1 MQKIIRIIITLAV
14 IVAAVLSGRWVWD
27 HYLYSPWTRDG
38 KVQADIITIAPDVS
52 GWVTALA
59 VEDNQQVKKG
69 DVIFQVD
76 VKRYQAVVNELQA
89 QVRNETLALELARH
103 EYARREKLRESN
115 SISAEE
121 LESSRISADMADG
134 SLELAKAN
142 LASAQIDLDRA
153 TITAPVDGTIV
164 NLTLREGNYVSQ
176 GSPVLSLVAANS
188 VYVIGYFEE
197 TKLPLI
203 HEGQKAKITLMSGGK
218 PITGTV
224 KSIGNAI
231 ADSNTSANGQ
241 LLPQVQQTFNWVRLA
256 QRVPVDIRLEEVPE
270 GTRLVAGMTA
280 SIRLESDGE

>member
-1 MQKIIRIIITLAV
+1 MEKVIRIIITLAV

-38 KVQADIITIAPDVS
+38 KIQADIITIAPDVS

-76 VKRYQAVVNELQA
+76 VMRYQAVVNELQA

-121 LESSRISADMADG
+121 LESSRISADMADA

-188 VYVIGYFEE
+188 VYVTGYFEE

-256 QRVPVDIRLEEVPE
+256 QRVPVDIRLEKVPE

>member
-14 IVAAVLSGRWVWD
+14 IVAAVVSGRWVWD
-27 HYLYSPWTRDG
+27 HYLYTPWTRDG

-52 GWVTALA
+52 GWVTKLA
-59 VEDNQQVKKG
+59 VQDNQQVKKG

-76 VKRYQAVVNELQA
+76 VKRYQAVVDELQA

-103 EYARREKLRESN
+103 EFSRREKLHQSN

-121 LESSRISADMADG
+121 LESSRISADMAEA
-134 SLELAKAN
+134 SLDLAKAN
-142 LASAQIDLDRA
+142 LASAQIDLERA
-153 TITAPVDGTIV
+153 SITSPVDGTIV

-176 GSPVLSLVAANS
+176 GSPVLSVVAANS
-188 VYVIGYFEE
+188 IYVTGYFEE

-203 HEGQKAKITLMSGGK
+203 HEGQKATITLMSGGK

-231 ADSNTSANGQ
+231 ADTNTSANGQ

-256 QRVPVDIRLEEVPE
+256 QRVPVDIELKEIPKD
-270 GTRLVAGMTA
+270 TRLVAGMTA
-280 SIRLESDGE
+280 SIRLASDGE

>member
-1 MQKIIRIIITLAV
+1 MEKVIRIIITLAV

-89 QVRNETLALELARH
+89 QVRNETLAVELARH

-121 LESSRISADMADG
+121 LESSRISADMAEA
-134 SLELAKAN
+134 SLDLAKAN

-188 VYVIGYFEE
+188 VYVTGYFEE

>member
-1 MQKIIRIIITLAV
+1 MEKVIRIIITLAV
-14 IVAAVLSGRWVWD
+14 IVAAALSGRWVWD

-121 LESSRISADMADG
+121 LESSRINADMADA

-188 VYVIGYFEE
+188 VYVTGYFEE

-256 QRVPVDIRLEEVPE
+256 QRVPVDIRLEKIPE

>member
-1 MQKIIRIIITLAV
+1 MEKVIRIIITLAV

-76 VKRYQAVVNELQA
+76 VMRYQAVVNELQA

-121 LESSRISADMADG
+121 LESSRISADMADA

-188 VYVIGYFEE
+188 VYVTGYFEE

-256 QRVPVDIRLEEVPE
+256 QRVPVDIRLEKVPE

>member
-14 IVAAVLSGRWVWD
+14 IVAAVMSGRWVWD

-52 GWVTALA
+52 GWVTKLA
-59 VEDNQQVKKG
+59 VQDNQQVKKG

-76 VKRYQAVVNELQA
+76 VKRYQAVVDELQA

-103 EYARREKLRESN
+103 EFSRREKLRQSN

-121 LESSRISADMADG
+121 LESSRISADMAEA
-134 SLELAKAN
+134 SLDLAKAN
-142 LASAQIDLDRA
+142 LASAQIDLERA
-153 TITAPVDGTIV
+153 SITSPVDGTIV

-176 GSPVLSLVAANS
+176 GSPVLSVVAANS
-188 VYVIGYFEE
+188 IYVTGYFEE

-203 HEGQKAKITLMSGGK
+203 HEGQKATITLMSGGK

-231 ADSNTSANGQ
+231 ADTNTSANGQ

-256 QRVPVDIRLEEVPE
+256 QRVPVDIELKEIPKD
-270 GTRLVAGMTA
+270 TRLVAGMTA
-280 SIRLESDGE
+280 SIRLASDGE

>member
-1 MQKIIRIIITLAV
+1 MEKVIRIIITLAV

-59 VEDNQQVKKG
+59 VEDDQQVKKG

-89 QVRNETLALELARH
+89 QVRNETLAVELARH

-121 LESSRISADMADG
+121 LESSRISADMAEA
-134 SLELAKAN
+134 SLDLAKAN

-188 VYVIGYFEE
+188 VYVTGYFEE